1 MTRQKKTYR
10 RSKTEDFTL
19 SSPTIIILII
29 GVVFVLLVYCV
40 PSLAANRSVI
50 GTSRADQQLAEYFRY
65 QTTKLSEK
73 CLKNIKT
80 LDDWETK
87 RLLYRKQ
94 LFEMLGLDPLPAK
107 TDLNAV
113 ITGKVEQDEFT
124 VENIHY
130 QSMPGLYVTANL
142 YIPKDIEKP
151 VPAILYVC
159 GHGPTKKNN
168 ISYGNKVSYQRHA
181 AWFARHGYVCLIIDT
196 LQMGE
201 IEGIH
206 HGTYRYDMWWWNSRG
221 YSSAAA
227 EAWNCIRSL
236 DYLQSRKEVDKD
248 RIGVTGR
255 SGGGAYSW
263 WISALDERI
272 KAAVPV
278 AGITDLQN
286 HVVDGCVEGHC
297 DCMYIVNTYRWDYP
311 LVAALMAPRP
321 LLISNSDKDTIFPLD
336 GVVRIHK
343 KVREIYRL
351 YDADDKLGLQITEG
365 THKDTQELRIH
376 AFVWFNRFLKDSN
389 PLIDTPAVPFF
400 EPEQLKVFD
409 KLPADQKN
417 TKIQESFVPTAKKP
431 LVPKSAKRWAQQRK
445 TWMRML
451 RNKSFRGWP
460 RPAQVVPLDIKCVFS
475 VKCDGI
481 QFSAYDFTSQP
492 HVRLRLYLAH
502 NARLNKPEA
511 VTLNVLDEQEWSR
524 WLAGMRVGF
533 DNELS
538 DHKLPR
544 SDKQSFTKIQ
554 ERLKITNEVIAY
566 IAPRGIGPDA
576 WNKDE
581 RKQIQIRRR
590 FMLLG
595 QTVDGMRVWDVR
607 RAIQAIRT
615 IESVSGSKVTLQG
628 EGKMAG
634 IALYASLFEP
644 DITRLVLLY
653 LPITHLNGPTFLN
666 VMRYLYMPQA
676 VAMAAERSQ
685 VQLIQVRDLGWQF
698 PQAVAERLD
707 WPDDKFQL
715 QVLNDTDLYLD
726 MYLHDNSIY

>member
-1 MTRQKKTYR
+1 MTSQIKEYQ
-10 RSKTEDFTL
+10 RSKEGNFKQ
-19 SSPTIIILII
+19 SIPTIIIRLICI
-29 GVVFVLLVYCV
+29 VFVFLIYCV
-40 PSLAANRSVI
+40 PSLAANRAVI
-50 GTSRADQQLAEYFRY
+50 GTGKADQQLADYFHD
-65 QTTKLSEK
+65 QTMQLSEK
-73 CLKNIKT
+73 CLKNIKS
-80 LDDWETK
+80 LDDWESK
-87 RLLYRKQ
+87 RLIYRKQ
-94 LFEMLGLDPLPAK
+94 LFEMLGLEPLPKK
-107 TDLNAV
+107 TDLKPV
-113 ITGKVEQDEFT
+113 ITGTIEHDEFT
-124 VENIHY
+124 VENIHF

-142 YIPKDIEKP
+142 FIPKDLEKP
-151 VPAILYVC
+151 APAILYVC

-221 YSSAAA
+221 YSSAGA

-236 DYLQSRKEVDKD
+236 DYLQTRKEVDND

-263 WISALDERI
+263 WIAALDDRI

-297 DCMYIVNTYRWDYP
+297 DCMYIVNTYRWNYP
-311 LVAALMAPRP
+311 IVAALVAPRP

-336 GVVRIHK
+336 GVVRVHE

-365 THKDTQELRIH
+365 PHKDTQELRIH
-376 AFVWFNRFLKDSN
+376 AFVWFNRFLKGEN

-409 KLPADQKN
+409 ELPADEIN
-417 TKIQESFVPTAKKP
+417 TKIQDSFVPTAAEP
-431 LVPKSAKRWAQQRK
+431 RVPKTPEKWAKQRK
-445 TWMRML
+445 AWMRNL

-460 RPAQVVPLDIKCVFS
+460 KPAQAGPLDIDSVFS
-475 VKCDGI
+475 AKHGGI
-481 QFSAYDFTSQP
+481 QFSAFDFTSQP
-492 HVRLRLYLAH
+492 NVRLRLYLAGRAGH
-502 NARLNKPEA
+502 DKPEA
-511 VTLNVLDEQEWSR
+511 VTLNILDEKGWSK

-533 DNELS
+533 TDELS
-538 DHKLPR
+538 DQKLPEPDRDAFR
-544 SDKQSFTKIQ
+544 SI
-554 ERLKITNEVIAY
+554 REVLINSNRAVAW

-576 WNKDE
+576 WNDNE
-581 RKQIQIRRR
+581 RKQVQIRRR

-595 QTVDGMRVWDVR
+595 QTAEGMRVWDLR
-607 RAIQAIRT
+607 RAIQALRT
-615 IESVSGSKVTLQG
+615 FDSIKEVPVTLTG
-628 EGKMAG
+628 RDKMAG

-644 DITRLVLLY
+644 DITRLHLSH

-666 VMRYLYMPQA
+666 VMRYLDIPQA

-685 VQLIQVRDLGWQF
+685 IRLYQEDSSGWQY
-698 PQAVAERLD
+698 PQAVAERLG
-707 WPDDKFQL
+707 WPDDKFKIR
-715 QVLNDTDLYLD
+715 
-726 MYLHDNSIY
+726 NSF